1 MAYKVAKHPTKSNH
15 FYVNDMLVAGAKDA
29 ADAVR
34 IYEEAL
40 AGGD

>member
-1 MAYKVAKHPTKSNH
+1 MAYKVTQHPTQPKH
-15 FYVNDMLVAGAKDA
+15 FYVNGMLVAGAKDA

-34 IYEEAL
+34 IFEEAM

>member
-1 MAYKVAKHPTKSNH
+1 MAYTVTNHPTQPDH
-15 FYVNDMLVAGAKDA
+15 YYVNGMLVAGAATA

-40 AGGD
+40 AAGD